1 MKKNK
6 DSIDKL
12 LKFNKN
18 PANNNVNKP
27 KLRLGRVKSQENI
40 YQQNRPDIKSLNNK
54 NFPINLPMNRN
65 IIFKKNI
72 RKFNKNS
79 FSEMSNKN
87 NFSGNKKMSLINTKA
102 SKFNNRIN
110 SKIIKIEHGND
121 IGRLMITNSL
131 YDDIKI
137 RDIINLWNELEVNES
152 YRKYFFFI
160 YKELGEGDKDNFYNN
175 EINELIQLKNSIK
188 NLDYNIEL
196 RIGIIQKLYELNE
209 KLNKQNEIGE
219 ADEQIIREMYKKLE
233 ALTIQTINIIQYMK
247 KIKSI
252 INIIPNLG
260 KYDLDI
266 ISHKF
271 DFDKNYVIKMKF
283 EADFLR
289 EGCAKKF
296 FEIRTDQSPF
306 IVKVEDKKNNLS
318 NEEKNNKVIF
328 LDEKIINDMKDCD
341 YFIYK
346 ELIAYENEKMK
357 TKFRNISP
365 IRKNT
370 SAYNFY
376 TNINFYTNKFI
387 NKKDSRNEKLYF
399 QLNRNRNRKENL
411 NNIYIKS
418 AKNIKN
424 DYFNN
429 KINNSERVTN
439 TMNLFNYD
447 NSNINRY
454 KKKVSQLNDN
464 KNEIYS
470 RKKDKNNTFV
480 NYPDKFDKNQL
491 INTTIHNSETFY
503 LKPNEDLKLK
513 DPILPSNINDISE
526 NNNI

>member
-18 PANNNVNKP
+18 LANNNVNKP

-79 FSEMSNKN
+79 FSEMSNN
-87 NFSGNKKMSLINTKA
+87 NKFSGNKKMSLINTKA

-160 YKELGEGDKDNFYNN
+160 YKELGQGDKDNFYNN

-233 ALTIQTINIIQYMK
+233 ALI
-247 KIKSI
+247 
-252 INIIPNLG
+252 
-260 KYDLDI
+260 
-266 ISHKF
+266 
-271 DFDKNYVIKMKF
+271 
-283 EADFLR
+283 
-289 EGCAKKF
+289 
-296 FEIRTDQSPF
+296 
-306 IVKVEDKKNNLS
+306 
-318 NEEKNNKVIF
+318 
-328 LDEKIINDMKDCD
+328 
-341 YFIYK
+341 
-346 ELIAYENEKMK
+346 
-357 TKFRNISP
+357 
-365 IRKNT
+365 
-370 SAYNFY
+370 
-376 TNINFYTNKFI
+376 
-387 NKKDSRNEKLYF
+387 LY
-399 QLNRNRNRKENL
+399 R
-411 NNIYIKS
+411 I
-418 AKNIKN
+418 
-424 DYFNN
+424 
-429 KINNSERVTN
+429 
-439 TMNLFNYD
+439 
-447 NSNINRY
+447 
-454 KKKVSQLNDN
+454 
-464 KNEIYS
+464 
-470 RKKDKNNTFV
+470 
-480 NYPDKFDKNQL
+480 
-491 INTTIHNSETFY
+491 
-503 LKPNEDLKLK
+503 
-513 DPILPSNINDISE
+513 
-526 NNNI
+526 